1 MWFNALGALFFT
13 KKCKKFAYFKKMSYL
28 CGVKCAK
35 GTFEERTINTKQQ
48 IYSIMKK
55 GLFLS
60 LIAAVAL
67 LASCNKSLQ
76 NPEEITVNPSPLVKV
91 GNKVDAEITGTFPE
105 KKFAKK
111 GVLTVTPVLKF
122 EGQEVVGE
130 PVTYVGEKAKENGKT
145 VNYKQGGKYSQSCSF
160 DYVPAMR
167 KSELYLRFE
176 AKVGNKVIEIPDLKI
191 ADGVVATDEL
201 ADARDNKSATTPDK
215 FQRVIQELTEADIKF
230 LIQSAELRSKE
241 TKSDEVKALQAAIK
255 DAKNAENKEISKVE
269 VAGYAS
275 PDGGMALNEKLAQNR
290 QKVAA
295 NFLKKDLKKNKL
307 NNDIESNIT
316 AEDWEGFQKAMEN
329 SNMQDKDLV
338 LRVLSMYSDPE
349 EREAQIKNLSAV
361 YGTIAEEILPA
372 LRRSR
377 LILTTDIIGKSDEEI
392 SALAKNEPAQLSV
405 EELLYAATLT
415 EDRAEKMELYAKA
428 ANIYNDYRAWNGLGQ
443 IYLEGGE
450 IAEARRCFG
459 HAVEL
464 QPNDPDVN
472 YNAGVAAMA
481 DGDLE
486 KAEEYL
492 GKAAGTKA
500 NLNAALGTLY
510 TKKGDYAAAK
520 KAYGNNAT
528 NNAAVQQILDE
539 DYAGAAQ
546 TLANVREPN
555 ATTAYLKAVVGA
567 RTNDR
572 AAVIENLKSA
582 IAQDASLKARAADDI
597 EFAKFAEDEAFKA
610 IVK

>member
-1 MWFNALGALFFT
+1 
-13 KKCKKFAYFKKMSYL
+13 
-28 CGVKCAK
+28 
-35 GTFEERTINTKQQ
+35 
-48 IYSIMKK
+48 MKK

-67 LASCNKSLQ
+67 LASCNKSLP
-76 NPEEITVNPSPLVKV
+76 NPEQISVNPSPLVKV

-145 VNYKQGGKYSQSCSF
+145 VNYRNGGKYSQSCSF

-176 AKVGNKVIEIPDLKI
+176 AKVGKKVIEIPDLKI

-230 LIQSAELRSKE
+230 LIQSAELRSSE
-241 TKSDEVKALQAAIK
+241 TKNDEVKALQAAIK
-255 DAKNAENKEISKVE
+255 DAKDNEKKEINKIE
-269 VAGYAS
+269 VSGYAS
-275 PDGGMALNEKLAQNR
+275 PDGGMDLNEKLAQNR
-290 QKVAA
+290 QKAAA
-295 NFLKKDLKKNKL
+295 NFLKKDLKKNKV
-307 NNDIESNIT
+307 NNAIESNIT

-349 EREAQIKNLSAV
+349 EREAQIKNLSNV

-377 LILTTDIIGKSDEEI
+377 LILTTDLIGKSDDEI
-392 SALAKNEPAQLSV
+392 RELAKNDPAQLSV

-415 EDRAEKMELYAKA
+415 NDRNEKTAIYTKA
-428 ANIYNDYRAWNGLGQ
+428 ADLYNDYRAWNSLGQ
-443 IYLEGGE
+443 LYLEDGN

-459 HAVEL
+459 HALEI

-472 YNAGVAAMA
+472 YNAGIAAMA

-486 KAEEYL
+486 KAEEYF
-492 GKAAGTKA
+492 GKAAGTKG

-520 KAYGNNAT
+520 KAYADNAT
-528 NNAAVQQILDE
+528 NNAAVQQILSE
-539 DYAGAAQ
+539 DYAGAAK
-546 TLANVREPN
+546 TLANVKEPN

-567 RTNDR
+567 RTNDK

-582 IAQDASLKARAADDI
+582 IAQDAALKNRAAQDI
-597 EFAKFAEDEAFKA
+597 EFAKFAEEAEFQA

>member
-1 MWFNALGALFFT
+1 
-13 KKCKKFAYFKKMSYL
+13 
-28 CGVKCAK
+28 
-35 GTFEERTINTKQQ
+35 
-48 IYSIMKK
+48 MKK

-67 LASCNKSLQ
+67 LASCNKSLP
-76 NPEEITVNPSPLVKV
+76 NPEQISVNPSPLVKV

-145 VNYKQGGKYSQSCSF
+145 VNYRNGGKYSQSCSF

-176 AKVGNKVIEIPDLKI
+176 AKVGKKVIEIPDLKI

-215 FQRVIQELTEADIKF
+215 FQRVIQEATEADIKF
-230 LIQSAELRSKE
+230 LIQSAELRSSE
-241 TKSDEVKALQAAIK
+241 TKNDEVKALQAAIK
-255 DAKNAENKEISKVE
+255 DAKDNEKKEINKIE
-269 VAGYAS
+269 VSGYAS
-275 PDGGMALNEKLAQNR
+275 PDGGMDLNEKLAQNR
-290 QKVAA
+290 QKAAA
-295 NFLKKDLKKNKL
+295 NFLKKDLKKNKV
-307 NNDIESNIT
+307 NNAIESNIT

-349 EREAQIKNLSAV
+349 EREAQIKNLSNV

-377 LILTTDIIGKSDEEI
+377 HILTTDLIGKTDDEIRE
-392 SALAKNEPAQLSV
+392 LAKNDPAQLSV

-415 EDRAEKMELYAKA
+415 NDRNEKTAIYTKA
-428 ANIYNDYRAWNGLGQ
+428 ADLYNDYRAWNSLGQ
-443 IYLEGGE
+443 LYLEDGN

-459 HAVEL
+459 HALEI

-472 YNAGVAAMA
+472 YNAGIAAMA

-486 KAEEYL
+486 KAEEYF
-492 GKAAGTKA
+492 GKAAGTKG

-520 KAYGNNAT
+520 KAYADNAT
-528 NNAAVQQILDE
+528 NNAAVQQILSE
-539 DYAGAAQ
+539 DYAGAAKTCYDCLPQ
-546 TLANVREPN
+546 GCSRCTHQRQSCRNREPQIGYRSGRC
-555 ATTAYLKAVVGA
+555 TQEPRCSGYRV
-567 RTNDR
+567 R
-572 AAVIENLKSA
+572 
-582 IAQDASLKARAADDI
+582 
-597 EFAKFAEDEAFKA
+597 
-610 IVK
+610 

>member
-1 MWFNALGALFFT
+1 
-13 KKCKKFAYFKKMSYL
+13 
-28 CGVKCAK
+28 
-35 GTFEERTINTKQQ
+35 
-48 IYSIMKK
+48 MKK

-67 LASCNKSLQ
+67 LASCNKTLP
-76 NPEEITVNPSPLVKV
+76 NPEQLSVNPNPLVKV
-91 GNKVDAEITGTFPE
+91 GNKVDAEIVGTFPE

-111 GVLTVTPVLKF
+111 GVLVVTPVLKF
-122 EGQEVVGE
+122 EGQEVLGE
-130 PVTYVGEKAKENGKT
+130 SVTYVGEKAKENGKT
-145 VNYKQGGKYSQSCSF
+145 VNYREGGKYRQNCSF

-176 AKVGNKVIEIPDLKI
+176 ARVGKKVIEIPDLKV
-191 ADGVVATDEL
+191 ADGVIATDEL

-241 TKSDEVKALQAAIK
+241 TKSDEVKALKAAIK
-255 DAKNAENKEISKVE
+255 DANDAERKEINKIE
-269 VAGYAS
+269 VSGYAS
-275 PDGGMALNEKLAQNR
+275 PDGGMDLNEKLAQNR
-290 QKVAA
+290 QKAA
-295 NFLKKDLKKNKL
+295 AKFLQKDLKKNKI
-307 NNDIESNIT
+307 NAAIESNIT

-349 EREAQIKNLSAV
+349 EREAQIKNLSNV

-377 LILTTDIIGKSDEEI
+377 LILTTDLIGKSDDEI
-392 SALAKNEPAQLSV
+392 RELAQNDPAQLSV

-415 EDRAEKMELYAKA
+415 DNKAEKAHIYQKA
-428 ANIYNDYRAWNGLGQ
+428 IDQYNDFRAWNSLGQ
-443 IYLEGGE
+443 IYLETGE
-450 IAEARRCFG
+450 IADARRCFDK
-459 HAVEL
+459 ALEI

-472 YNAGVAAMA
+472 YNAGLAAMA

-486 KAEEYL
+486 KAEQYL
-492 GKAAGTKA
+492 GKAAGTKG

-520 KAYGNNAT
+520 NAYGQNAT
-528 NNAAVQQILDE
+528 NNAAVQQILSE
-539 DYAGAAQ
+539 DYAGAAK
-546 TLANVREPN
+546 TLANVKEPN
-555 ATTAYLKAVVGA
+555 ATTAYLKAVVAA
-567 RTNDR
+567 RTNDK
-572 AAVIENLKSA
+572 AAVLENLKSA
-582 IAQDASLKARAADDI
+582 IAQDASLKARAAQDI
-597 EFAKFAEDEAFKA
+597 EFAKFAEEAEFQA

>member
-1 MWFNALGALFFT
+1 MH
-13 KKCKKFAYFKKMSYL
+13 
-28 CGVKCAK
+28 
-35 GTFEERTINTKQQ
+35 
-48 IYSIMKK
+48 MKK

-60 LIAAVAL
+60 LIAAVVM
-67 LASCNKSLQ
+67 LASCNKSL
-76 NPEEITVNPSPLVKV
+76 PKPDEITVNPSPLEKV
-91 GNKVDAEITGTFPE
+91 GNKVNAEITGTFPE

-122 EGQEVVGE
+122 DGQEVLGD

-145 VNYKQGGKYSQSCSF
+145 VNYKNGGTYKQSCSF

-176 AKVGNKVIEIPDLKI
+176 AKVGKKVIEIPDLKI
-191 ADGVVATDEL
+191 ADGVVATSEL
-201 ADARDNKSATTPDK
+201 ADARDNKTAGTPDK

-230 LIQSAELRSKE
+230 LIQSAELRSAE
-241 TKSDEVKALQAAIK
+241 TKSESVKNLQAAIK
-255 DAKNAENKEISKVE
+255 DAKEAERKEISKIE

-275 PDGGMALNEKLAQNR
+275 PDGGMSLNENLAKNR
-290 QKVAA
+290 QKAAA
-295 NFLKKDLKKNKL
+295 NFLKKDLKKNKV
-307 NNDIESNIT
+307 NTAIESNIT
-316 AEDWEGFQKAMEN
+316 AEDWEGFRKAMEN

-377 LILTTDIIGKSDEEI
+377 LILTTDLIGKSDDEI
-392 SALAKNEPAQLSV
+392 REIAKKDASQLSV

-415 EDRAEKMELYAKA
+415 EDKAEKLAIYKQA
-428 ANIYNDYRAWNGLGQ
+428 ADQYNDYRAWNSMGQ
-443 IYLEGGE
+443 IYFSNGD
-450 IAEARRCFG
+450 IAEARRCYSK
-459 HAVEL
+459 ALEI

-472 YNAGVAAMA
+472 YNAGVAAIA
-481 DGDLE
+481 DGDLA

-510 TKKGDYAAAK
+510 TAKGDYNAAK
-520 KAYGNNAT
+520 KAYGETAS

-539 DYAGAAQ
+539 DYAGAAK
-546 TLANVREPN
+546 TLANVKEPN
-555 ATTAYLKAVVGA
+555 ATTAYLKAIVGA
-567 RTNDR
+567 RTNDK
-572 AAVIENLKSA
+572 AAVYENLKSA
-582 IAQDASLKARAADDI
+582 IAQDASLKARAAQDI
-597 EFAKFAEDEAFKA
+597 EFAKFAEDAEFQA

>member
-1 MWFNALGALFFT
+1 
-13 KKCKKFAYFKKMSYL
+13 
-28 CGVKCAK
+28 
-35 GTFEERTINTKQQ
+35 
-48 IYSIMKK
+48 MKK

-67 LASCNKSLQ
+67 LASCNKTLP
-76 NPEEITVNPSPLVKV
+76 NPEQLSVNPNPLVKV
-91 GNKVDAEITGTFPE
+91 GNKVDAEIVGTFPE

-111 GVLTVTPVLKF
+111 GVLVVTPVLKF
-122 EGQEVVGE
+122 EGQEVLGE

-145 VNYKQGGKYSQSCSF
+145 VNYKEGGKYRQSCSF

-176 AKVGNKVIEIPDLKI
+176 ARVGKKVIEIPDLKI
-191 ADGVVATDEL
+191 ADGVIATDEL

-241 TKSDEVKALQAAIK
+241 TKSDEVKALKAAIK
-255 DAKNAENKEISKVE
+255 DANDAERKEINKIE
-269 VAGYAS
+269 VSGYAS
-275 PDGGMALNEKLAQNR
+275 PDGGMDLNEKLAQNR
-290 QKVAA
+290 QKAA
-295 NFLKKDLKKNKL
+295 AKFLQKDLKKNKI
-307 NNDIESNIT
+307 NAAIESNIT

-349 EREAQIKNLSAV
+349 EREAQIKNLSSV

-377 LILTTDIIGKSDEEI
+377 LILTTDLIGKSDDEI
-392 SALAKNEPAQLSV
+392 RELAQNDPAQLSV

-415 EDRAEKMELYAKA
+415 DNKAEKALIYQKA
-428 ANIYNDYRAWNGLGQ
+428 IDQYNDFRAWNSLGQ
-443 IYLEGGE
+443 IYLEAGE
-450 IAEARRCFG
+450 IADARRCFDK
-459 HAVEL
+459 ALEI

-472 YNAGVAAMA
+472 YNAGLAAMA

-486 KAEEYL
+486 KAEQYL
-492 GKAAGTKA
+492 GKAAGTKG

-520 KAYGNNAT
+520 NAYGQNAT
-528 NNAAVQQILDE
+528 NNAAVQQILSE
-539 DYAGAAQ
+539 DYAGAAK
-546 TLANVREPN
+546 TLANVKEPN
-555 ATTAYLKAVVGA
+555 ATTAYLKAVVAA
-567 RTNDR
+567 RTNDKS
-572 AAVIENLKSA
+572 AVLENLKSA
-582 IAQDASLKARAADDI
+582 IAQDASLKARAAQDI
-597 EFAKFAEDEAFKA
+597 EFAKFAEEAEFQA

>member
-1 MWFNALGALFFT
+1 
-13 KKCKKFAYFKKMSYL
+13 
-28 CGVKCAK
+28 
-35 GTFEERTINTKQQ
+35 
-48 IYSIMKK
+48 MKK

-60 LIAAVAL
+60 LIAAVVM
-67 LASCNKSLQ
+67 LASCNKSL
-76 NPEEITVNPSPLVKV
+76 PKPDEITVNPSPLEKV
-91 GNKVDAEITGTFPE
+91 GNKVNAEITGTFPE
-105 KKFAKK
+105 KKFARK

-122 EGQEVVGE
+122 DGQEVLGD

-145 VNYKQGGKYSQSCSF
+145 VNYKNGGTYKQSCSF

-176 AKVGNKVIEIPDLKI
+176 AKVGKKVIEIPDLKI
-191 ADGVVATDEL
+191 ADGVVATSEL
-201 ADARDNKSATTPDK
+201 ADARDNKTAGTPDK

-230 LIQSAELRSKE
+230 LIQSAELRSAE
-241 TKSDEVKALQAAIK
+241 TKSESVKNLQAAIK
-255 DAKNAENKEISKVE
+255 DAKEAERKEISKIE

-275 PDGGMALNEKLAQNR
+275 PDGGMSLNENLAKNR
-290 QKVAA
+290 QKAAA
-295 NFLKKDLKKNKL
+295 NFLKKDLKKNKV
-307 NNDIESNIT
+307 NTAIESNIT
-316 AEDWEGFQKAMEN
+316 AEDWEGFRKAMEN

-377 LILTTDIIGKSDEEI
+377 LILTTDLIGKSDDEI
-392 SALAKNEPAQLSV
+392 REIAKKDASQLSV

-415 EDRAEKMELYAKA
+415 EDKAEKLAIYKQA
-428 ANIYNDYRAWNGLGQ
+428 ADQYNDYRAWNSMGQ
-443 IYLEGGE
+443 IYFSNGD
-450 IAEARRCFG
+450 IAEARRCYSK
-459 HAVEL
+459 ALEI

-472 YNAGVAAMA
+472 YNAGVAAIA
-481 DGDLE
+481 DGDLA

-510 TKKGDYAAAK
+510 TAKGDYNAAK
-520 KAYGNNAT
+520 KAYGETAS

-539 DYAGAAQ
+539 DYAGAAK
-546 TLANVREPN
+546 TLANVKEPN
-555 ATTAYLKAVVGA
+555 ATTAYLKAIVGA
-567 RTNDR
+567 RTNDK
-572 AAVIENLKSA
+572 AAVYENLKSA
-582 IAQDASLKARAADDI
+582 IAQDASLKARAAQDI
-597 EFAKFAEDEAFKA
+597 EFAKFAEDAEFQA